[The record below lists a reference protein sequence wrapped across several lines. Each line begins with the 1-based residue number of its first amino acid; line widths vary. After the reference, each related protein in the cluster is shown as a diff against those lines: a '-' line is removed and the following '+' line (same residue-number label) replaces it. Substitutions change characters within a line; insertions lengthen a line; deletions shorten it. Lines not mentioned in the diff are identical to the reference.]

1 MRLDGRAVL
10 VTGGSRGIGRAIATR
25 LAAEGAAVAVN
36 YRSRAADA
44 AEVVDEIT
52 ANGGRA
58 VALPADVSEA
68 KEARELVRRTIEELG
83 DLHTL
88 VNNAGVVSNGL
99 IYDQDPDD
107 WWQVFRT
114 NVLGVF
120 NCTQA
125 AAEHLMGR
133 RTGSIV
139 NISSV
144 MGEQGWVGQS
154 NYAAS
159 KGAVNAFTRASATEF
174 SRFGVRVN
182 AVLPGW
188 TPTGLLGSLLD
199 KERGRNIR
207 RQLPLRDFATA
218 EQVAAATAFLASDDA
233 AYTTGELLHVDGGW
247 TAQLGLG
254 RPKTEGGR

>member
-1 MRLDGRAVL
+1 MRLEGRAVL
-10 VTGGSRGIGRAIATR
+10 VTGGSRGIGRVIATR
-25 LAAEGAAVAVN
+25 MASEGAAVAVN
-36 YRSRAADA
+36 YRSRGDEAEAVVEEIRAA
-44 AEVVDEIT
+44 
-52 ANGGRA
+52 GGRA
-58 VALPADVSEA
+58 VALQADVAEP
-68 KEARELVRRTIEELG
+68 KEAQDLVRRAVEELG
-83 DLHTL
+83 GLQIL
-88 VNNAGVVSNGL
+88 INNAGVVSNGL

-125 AAEHLMGR
+125 VAEHLISR
-133 RTGSIV
+133 REGCIV

-199 KERGRNIR
+199 QERGRNIK

-218 EQVAAATAFLASDDA
+218 EQVAAAVAFLASDDA